1 MNFKT
6 IDDFNFKGKIVLLRL
21 DLNSEIIKG
30 KVTLSDRLIAPVKTI
45 KELSRKK
52 AKVVILAHQGR
63 PGKDEFIGL
72 KQHAKLLNK
81 YVRLKFVDDIIGKK
95 AVNSIQNLKEG
106 KVLLLDNV
114 RFLKEEFKPDVKNKF
129 VKTLAPLADYYI
141 NDAFSNS
148 HRDHTSMTSFAK
160 ILPSGAGRLLEHEL
174 KSLEKI
180 KMKNCLFILGGSK
193 PKDNLLLLKNKNVI
207 TCGIFGQVCLISK
220 GYNLG
225 AQNEFLKDKLVYVP
239 KIKRKVKHV
248 KTPVDLAVRVNKKR
262 KDLKLEDFPSEYE
275 IFDIGPETRKRY
287 VKMIKKAKAI
297 FLKGTAGYCEENQFS
312 TGTKEVFNAIVKSK
326 AFSVIGGGHTIT
338 ALKRLGINKKKF
350 GHVSLS
356 GGALVNYVAGKK
368 LPAVEALKNV

>member
-1 MNFKT
+1 
-6 IDDFNFKGKIVLLRL
+6 
-21 DLNSEIIKG
+21 
-30 KVTLSDRLIAPVKTI
+30 
-45 KELSRKK
+45 
-52 AKVVILAHQGR
+52 
-63 PGKDEFIGL
+63 
-72 KQHAKLLNK
+72 
-81 YVRLKFVDDIIGKK
+81 
-95 AVNSIQNLKEG
+95 
-106 KVLLLDNV
+106 
-114 RFLKEEFKPDVKNKF
+114 
-129 VKTLAPLADYYI
+129 
-141 NDAFSNS
+141 
-148 HRDHTSMTSFAK
+148 
-160 ILPSGAGRLLEHEL
+160 
-174 KSLEKI
+174 
-180 KMKNCLFILGGSK
+180 MKNCLFILGGSK

-350 GHVSLS
+350 GHVIFSIS
-356 GGALVNYVAGKK
+356 ICK
-368 LPAVEALKNV
+368 LIRCSRKN